1 MMDKSIP
8 IMKKS
13 TKEAKMGVRELLY
26 LVFALALVNGI
37 IGGLAVKSFLSRTK
51 SISTAPDLAALK
63 TLARQQMYQALLQM
77 ALLGGGCII
86 GIFGLITAKIGLS
99 LVLILNGLVFV
110 MGMAL
115 KGTEKQARSLPVDD
129 PALQMEY
136 KRVCDS
142 WNHKPFPDF

>member
-1 MMDKSIP
+1 
-8 IMKKS
+8 
-13 TKEAKMGVRELLY
+13 MGVRELLY

-51 SISTAPDLAALK
+51 SISTAADLAALK
-63 TLARQQMYQALLQM
+63 ALARQQMYQALLQM
-77 ALLGGGCII
+77 ALLGGGCLI

-110 MGMAL
+110 MGMAFR
-115 KGTEKQARSLPVDD
+115 GEEKKARSLPVDD
-129 PALQMEY
+129 PALKMEY
-136 KRVCDS
+136 KRVCNS